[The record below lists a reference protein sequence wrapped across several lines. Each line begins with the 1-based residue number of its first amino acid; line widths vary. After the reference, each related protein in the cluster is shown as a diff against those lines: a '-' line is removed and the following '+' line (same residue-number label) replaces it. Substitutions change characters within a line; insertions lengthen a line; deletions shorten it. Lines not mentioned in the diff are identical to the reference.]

1 MAIFGAFAPTGSRPV
16 RWYNY
21 AAYGSN
27 DILGAGSMAV
37 ISGWVL
43 FFYTTFCGLE
53 AWQAGLIFTVA
64 RVLDAIASP
73 VIGHISDNMG
83 QTALGRRFGRRRF
96 FILAAIPLLP
106 SFAIM
111 WVSGQSFWYYLATYV
126 LFELVYAMEI
136 IPYETLAA
144 EMGKDYRT
152 KAKFAG
158 IRILFAQ
165 ASAILAGYLPAML
178 IESLGKESA
187 DTFLYM
193 GILFSA
199 LFVVTAAL
207 LFLFSWERPLAE
219 VAALKSG
226 EAKPSL
232 GAAFGALY
240 HNLFSTFRIRAF
252 RLHLGM
258 YLGGYISQDVF
269 NAAFTFFVV
278 FALAGSIT
286 VASTLLGTMY
296 IVQFV
301 AVMIAINLALKTS
314 PAFAYRLAAAS
325 FAIGV
330 ITLLAMW
337 GAGVRSGDL
346 LLWVPIA
353 LAGLGRGALN
363 YIPWATYNY
372 MADVDEI
379 VTGRRR
385 EGAFAGVMTFVRKL
399 TQAVAVAGVGAL
411 MSLGGFQKD
420 AAVQPPEAITTIA
433 LVLGIGTVGM
443 LIFGVLVSL
452 RFRLDP
458 RTHAVL
464 MEEIDRFKNTPNAPA
479 SAEARA
485 IVEDLSGWPHE
496 QLWGRNPVA
505 KAGAARETSA
515 QGGMAQA

>member
-1 MAIFGAFAPTGSRPV
+1 MAITGAFAPTGTRPV

-21 AAYGSN
+21 GAYGSV

-43 FFYTTFCGLE
+43 IFYTTFCGLE

-73 VIGHISDNMG
+73 IIGHISDNMG
-83 QTALGRRFGRRRF
+83 YTALGQRFGRRRF
-96 FILAAIPLLP
+96 FLLAAIPLLP

-111 WVSGQSFWYYLATYV
+111 WVAGQGFWYYLVTYV
-126 LFELVYAMEI
+126 MFELVYASVI

-144 EMGKDYRT
+144 EMGKDYKT

-165 ASAILAGYLPAML
+165 ASAILAGFLPAML
-178 IESLGKESA
+178 IERLGRESA

-193 GILFSA
+193 GILFSG
-199 LFVVTAAL
+199 LFMVTAAL
-207 LFLFSWERPLAE
+207 LFLFSWERPPSE
-219 VAALKSG
+219 VAALRPAG
-226 EAKPSL
+226 EAKPSVL
-232 GAAFGALY
+232 AAIKALY
-240 HNLFSTFRIRAF
+240 RNLFSTFRIRAF

-301 AVMIAINLALKTS
+301 AVMIAINLALRVS

-330 ITLLAMW
+330 ITLLVMW
-337 GAGVRSGDL
+337 NAGVRSGDL
-346 LLWVPIA
+346 LLWVPIVM
-353 LAGLGRGALN
+353 AGLGRGALN

-385 EGAFAGVMTFVRKL
+385 EGAFAGVMTFVRKM
-399 TQAVAVAGVGAL
+399 TQSAAVAGVTAI
-411 MSLGGFQKD
+411 MSAGGFVSG
-420 AAVQPPEAITTIA
+420 ATVQSPQAINTLAI
-433 LVLGIGTVGM
+433 VLGVGTIGM

-458 RTHAVL
+458 KTHAVL
-464 MEEIDRFKNTPNAPA
+464 MDEIDRFKTDPHGTTTD
-479 SAEARA
+479 ETRA
-485 IVEDLSGWPHE
+485 VVEDLTGWRHD
-496 QLWGRNPVA
+496 QLWGRNPVV
-505 KAGAARETSA
+505 GV
-515 QGGMAQA
+515 GMMQPH

>member
-1 MAIFGAFAPTGSRPV
+1 MAITGAFAPTGSRPV

-21 AAYGSN
+21 GAYGSL

-43 FFYTTFCGLE
+43 IFYTSFCGLE

-83 QTALGRRFGRRRF
+83 YTALGQRFGRRRF

-106 SFAIM
+106 VFAVM
-111 WVSGQSFWYYLATYV
+111 WIAGQSFWYYLVTYV
-126 LFELVYAMEI
+126 VFELVYAAVI

-165 ASAILAGYLPAML
+165 ASAIVAGFGPKML
-178 IESLGKESA
+178 IQWLGEDSP

-193 GILFSA
+193 GILFSG
-199 LFVVTAAL
+199 LFMVTATL
-207 LFLFSWERPLAE
+207 LFLLSWERPPAE
-219 VAALKSG
+219 VSALRNG
-226 EAKPSL
+226 EARPSVL
-232 GAAFGALY
+232 AAIKALY
-240 HNLFSTFRIRAF
+240 RNLFSTLRIRAF

-278 FALAGSIT
+278 FALAGSIS
-286 VASTLLGTMY
+286 VASSLLGTMY

-301 AVMIAINLALKTS
+301 AVVIAINLALRIG

-330 ITLLAMW
+330 IALLAMW
-337 GAGVRSGDL
+337 SAGVRSGDW

-353 LAGLGRGALN
+353 FAGLGRGALN
-363 YIPWATYNY
+363 FIPWATYNY

-385 EGAFAGVMTFVRKL
+385 EGAFAGVMTFIRKL
-399 TQAVAVAGVGAL
+399 TQSAAVQGVTII
-411 MSLGGFQKD
+411 MSLGGFVSGAKTQT
-420 AAVQPPEAITTIA
+420 PEAITTLA
-433 LVLGIGTVGM
+433 MVLGIGTIAM
-443 LIFGVLVSL
+443 LAFGVIVSFK
-452 RFRLDP
+452 FRLDP

-464 MEEIDRFKNTPNAPA
+464 MDEIDRFKHDPEAET
-479 SAEARA
+479 SAETKAV
-485 IVEDLSGWPHE
+485 VEDLSGWPHDR
-496 QLWGRNPVA
+496 LWGKNPVA
-505 KAGAARETSA
+505 
-515 QGGMAQA
+515 QPL

>member
-1 MAIFGAFAPTGSRPV
+1 MAITGAFAPTGSRPV

-21 AAYGSN
+21 GAYGSV

-43 FFYTTFCGLE
+43 IFYTTFCGLE

-73 VIGHISDNMG
+73 IIGHISDNMG
-83 QTALGRRFGRRRF
+83 YTALGQKFGRRRF
-96 FILAAIPLLP
+96 FLLAAIPLLP
-106 SFAIM
+106 SFATM
-111 WVSGQSFWYYLATYV
+111 WIAGQTFWYYLVTYV
-126 LFELVYAMEI
+126 VFELVYAMVI

-144 EMGKDYRT
+144 EMGKDYKT

-165 ASAILAGYLPAML
+165 ASAIVAGFGPKML
-178 IESLGKESA
+178 IEWLGKDSA

-199 LFVVTAAL
+199 LFMITAAL
-207 LFLFSWERPLAE
+207 LFLLSWERPPSE
-219 VAALKSG
+219 VAALRRG
-226 EAKPSL
+226 EAKPSVL
-232 GAAFGALY
+232 AAIRALY
-240 HNLFSTFRIRAF
+240 RNLFSTLRIRAF

-278 FALAGSIT
+278 FALAGSISI
-286 VASTLLGTMY
+286 ASSLLGTMY

-301 AVMIAINLALKTS
+301 AVMIAINLALRAS

-330 ITLLAMW
+330 ITLLLMW
-337 GAGVRSGDL
+337 SAGIRSGDL

-385 EGAFAGVMTFVRKL
+385 EGAFAGVMTFIRKL
-399 TQAVAVAGVGAL
+399 TQSAAVAGVTAI
-411 MSLGGFQKD
+411 MSWGGFVSK
-420 AAVQPPEAITTIA
+420 AEVQSAEAINTIA
-433 LVLGIGTVGM
+433 AVLGIGTIGM
-443 LIFGVLVSL
+443 LIFGVLVSTK
-452 RFRLDP
+452 FKLDP
-458 RTHAVL
+458 KTHAVL
-464 MEEIDRFKNTPNAPA
+464 MDEIDRFKNDPDAPT
-479 SAEARA
+479 SPETRA
-485 IVEDLSGWPHE
+485 VVEDLSGWPHE
-496 QLWGRNPVA
+496 KLWGKNPVA
-505 KAGAARETSA
+505 QAGMMHS
-515 QGGMAQA
+515 